1 MESIKDHFI
10 GNGGIHMEN
19 VVITISRQYG
29 SGGKTIAAM
38 LAQKLCVNCY
48 SREILKMASEDSGI
62 NEQLFGMSDEKIRH
76 ARWLRTLSRPYEGE
90 LLPPEDKEFVS
101 DDNLFNYQ
109 AKVIKELAQKESCV
123 IVGRC
128 ASYILKDYPHVL
140 SVFVHADEEFCLKCA
155 MERNSMSEKEM
166 LRYIERTDKYRS
178 DYYFYHTGKKWAD
191 ARNYDLCLNSGKLG
205 FEKCVEEIE
214 AYAKIR
220 FDR

>member
-1 MESIKDHFI
+1 
-10 GNGGIHMEN
+10 MEN

-38 LAQKLCVNCY
+38 LAQKLGVNCY

-62 NEQLFGMSDEKIRH
+62 NEQLFGMSDEKLRH

-128 ASYILKDYPHVL
+128 ASYILKDHPNVL

-178 DYYFYHTGKKWAD
+178 DYYFYHTGKKWSD

-220 FDR
+220 FAK